1 MDQIGEE
8 KVLGHY
14 GAQLNSSSLRLL
26 HWKYILQFREIHL
39 ATLTNTNKG
48 GSDSGGKSAWP
59 LWSKPS
65 LNSSSPSLRL
75 LRCTKLGGK
84 DTFMFQINLSQN
96 KHNAILFNKLL
107 SNNKKGLKV
116 VLGTLEQMHIS
127 LKSWK

>member
-1 MDQIGEE
+1 M
-8 KVLGHY
+8 LGHY

-48 GSDSGGKSAWP
+48 GSDSGKKVLGHYNGASLASTHPPPLLDCSAALSW
-59 LWSKPS
+59 
-65 LNSSSPSLRL
+65 
-75 LRCTKLGGK
+75 GGK
-84 DTFMFQINLSQN
+84 VTFMFQINLSQN